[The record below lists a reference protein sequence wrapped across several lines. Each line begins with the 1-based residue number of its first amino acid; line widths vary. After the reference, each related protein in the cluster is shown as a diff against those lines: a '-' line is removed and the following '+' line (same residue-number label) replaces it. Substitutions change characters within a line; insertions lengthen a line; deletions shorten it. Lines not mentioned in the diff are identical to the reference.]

1 MLTRLALR
9 VSLFAICTSLATGY
23 STFGDER
30 EEIKLRIVQIE
41 KQAAQL
47 LKEGRKDK
55 VAGLLREQEE
65 LMKTLEGMNSQGRFE
80 GRGPSPEQIEKFHKA
95 AEQVHHLRI
104 ASEHLK
110 LAGMHDMAGDLMRRV
125 EDIEQ
130 DLRNAKEKIT
140 QQMRADRA
148 DRADRPDRGD
158 KEPPRDQPQRE
169 PNRKDQPERPRA
181 ESRGPQNGGPQNGG
195 PDGFIH
201 RLQEQLDQ
209 VRAENREL
217 RAMVEKIA
225 SSLRQS
231 DKPQI
236 EKPQIDKPQLD
247 KAQTDKPQIEERML
261 QFAERAIQRED
272 KDKNGVLTP
281 DEFKGA
287 NGTSFSEVDT
297 NQDGKIDIKEYA
309 TYRSRR

>member
-1 MLTRLALR
+1 MLTRFALR
-9 VSLFAICTSLATGY
+9 VSLFAICTSLASGY

-80 GRGPSPEQIEKFHKA
+80 GRGPSPEQMEKFHKA

-104 ASEHLK
+104 ASKHLK

-130 DLRNAKEKIT
+130 DLRNAKEKMA
-140 QQMRADRA
+140 QQMRA
-148 DRADRPDRGD
+148 DRGD

-169 PNRKDQPERPRA
+169 PNRKDQTERPRA
-181 ESRGPQNGGPQNGG
+181 ESRGPQNGG

-225 SSLRQS
+225 SGLRQS
-231 DKPQI
+231 DKIQI
-236 EKPQIDKPQLD
+236 EKPQVDKPQID

-261 QFAERAIQRED
+261 QFAERAIQRKD

-287 NGTSFSEVDT
+287 SGTSFSDVDT

-309 TYRSRR
+309 TYISRR

>member
-55 VAGLLREQEE
+55 AAGLLREQEE
-65 LMKTLEGMNSQGRFE
+65 LMQTLEGMNSQGRFE
-80 GRGPSPEQIEKFHKA
+80 GRGPSPEQMEKSHKA
-95 AEQVHHLRI
+95 TEQVHHLRI

-110 LAGMHDMAGDLMRRV
+110 LAGMHEMAGDLMRRV

-130 DLRNAKEKIT
+130 DLRNANLRNDKEKMA
-140 QQMRADRA
+140 QQMRADRV
-148 DRADRPDRGD
+148 DRGDRGD

-181 ESRGPQNGGPQNGG
+181 ESRGPQNGLPQNGG

-217 RAMVEKIA
+217 RTMVEKIA
-225 SSLRQS
+225 SGLMQS

-236 EKPQIDKPQLD
+236 DKP
-247 KAQTDKPQIEERML
+247 QTDKPQIEERML
-261 QFAERAIQRED
+261 QFAERAIQRKD
-272 KDKNGVLTP
+272 TDKNGVLTP

-287 NGTSFSEVDT
+287 SGTSFSDVDT

-309 TYRSRR
+309 TYISRR

>member
-1 MLTRLALR
+1 MLTRFALR
-9 VSLFAICTSLATGY
+9 VFLFAICASLASGY

-30 EEIKLRIVQIE
+30 EEIKLRIVEIK

-47 LKEGRKDK
+47 LEEGRKDK

-65 LMKTLEGMNSQGRFE
+65 LMKRLDGMNAQGRLE
-80 GRGPSPEQIEKFHKA
+80 GRGPSPEQMEKFHKA
-95 AEQVHHLRI
+95 TEQVHHLRI

-130 DLRNAKEKIT
+130 DLRNANLRNDKEKMAP
-140 QQMRADRA
+140 QMRGDRV
-148 DRADRPDRGD
+148 DRGD

-169 PNRKDQPERPRA
+169 PNRRDQPERPRA
-181 ESRGPQNGGPQNGG
+181 ESRGPQNGGSQNGG
-195 PDGFIH
+195 PDGFID

-217 RAMVEKIA
+217 RMMVEKIA
-225 SSLRQS
+225 SGLKQS
-231 DKPQI
+231 DKPQVDKPQI
-236 EKPQIDKPQLD
+236 EKPEL
-247 KAQTDKPQIEERML
+247 EERML
-261 QFAERAIQRED
+261 QFAERAIQRKD
-272 KDKNGVLTP
+272 TDKNGVLTP

-287 NGTSFSEVDT
+287 NGTSFSDVDT

-309 TYRSRR
+309 TFISRR

>member
-1 MLTRLALR
+1 MLTRFTLR
-9 VSLFAICTSLATGY
+9 VFLFAICTSLASGY

-30 EEIKLRIVQIE
+30 EEIKLRIIEIE

-80 GRGPSPEQIEKFHKA
+80 GRGPSPEQMEKFHKA

-130 DLRNAKEKIT
+130 DLRNAKEKMA
-140 QQMRADRA
+140 QQM
-148 DRADRPDRGD
+148 RADRPDRGD

-181 ESRGPQNGGPQNGG
+181 ESRGPQNGGSPNGG

-217 RAMVEKIA
+217 RMMVEKIA
-225 SSLRQS
+225 SGLKQS
-231 DKPQI
+231 NKPQVDKPQI
-236 EKPQIDKPQLD
+236 EKPEL
-247 KAQTDKPQIEERML
+247 EERML
-261 QFAERAIQRED
+261 LFAERAIQRKD
-272 KDKNGVLTP
+272 TDKNGVLTP

-287 NGTSFSEVDT
+287 NGISFSEVDT

>member
-1 MLTRLALR
+1 MLTRFALR
-9 VSLFAICTSLATGY
+9 VSLFAICTSLASGY

-30 EEIKLRIVQIE
+30 EEIKLRIVEIE

-80 GRGPSPEQIEKFHKA
+80 GRGPSPEQMAKFHKA
-95 AEQVHHLRI
+95 TEQVHHLRI

-110 LAGMHDMAGDLMRRV
+110 LAGMHEMAGDLMRRV

-130 DLRNAKEKIT
+130 DLRNAKEKMA
-140 QQMRADRA
+140 QQMRGDRV
-148 DRADRPDRGD
+148 D

-169 PNRKDQPERPRA
+169 PNRKDQPERPRS
-181 ESRGPQNGGPQNGG
+181 ESRGPQNGGSQ
-195 PDGFIH
+195 GFID

-217 RAMVEKIA
+217 RMMVEKIA
-225 SSLRQS
+225 SGLKQS
-231 DKPQI
+231 DKPQVDKPQI
-236 EKPQIDKPQLD
+236 EKPEL
-247 KAQTDKPQIEERML
+247 EERML
-261 QFAERAIQRED
+261 QFVERAIQRED

-287 NGTSFSEVDT
+287 NGTSFSDVDT

>member
-9 VSLFAICTSLATGY
+9 VSFFAICTSLATGY

-47 LKEGRKDK
+47 LEEGRMDK
-55 VAGLLREQEE
+55 AAGLLREQEE
-65 LMKTLEGMNSQGRFE
+65 LMQILEGMNPQGRFE
-80 GRGPSPEQIEKFHKA
+80 GRGPSPEQMEKFHKA

-110 LAGMHDMAGDLMRRV
+110 LAGMHEMAGDLMRRV

-130 DLRNAKEKIT
+130 DLRNAKEKMA

-148 DRADRPDRGD
+148 DRGDRGD
-158 KEPPRDQPQRE
+158 KEPPRDQPQR
-169 PNRKDQPERPRA
+169 PRA
-181 ESRGPQNGGPQNGG
+181 ESRGPQNGG

-217 RAMVEKIA
+217 RAMVDKIA
-225 SSLRQS
+225 SGLRQS

-236 EKPQIDKPQLD
+236 EKTPNEKSQL
-247 KAQTDKPQIEERML
+247 EERML
-261 QFAERAIQRED
+261 QFSERRFKKAD
-272 KDKNGVLTP
+272 KDQNGFLTP
-281 DEFKGA
+281 DEFKSIS
-287 NGTSFSEVDT
+287 GTLSFSEVDT

-309 TYRSRR
+309 TYRSPR

>member
-1 MLTRLALR
+1 MLTRFALR
-9 VSLFAICTSLATGY
+9 VSLFAICTSLASGY

-30 EEIKLRIVQIE
+30 EEIKLRIVQIK

-47 LKEGRKDK
+47 LEEGRKDK
-55 VAGLLREQEE
+55 AAGLLREQEE
-65 LMKTLEGMNSQGRFE
+65 LMKRLDGMNAQGRFE
-80 GRGPSPEQIEKFHKA
+80 GRGPSPEQMGKFHKA
-95 AEQVHHLRI
+95 TEQVHHLRI

-110 LAGMHDMAGDLMRRV
+110 LAGMHDMAGDLMRRA

-130 DLRNAKEKIT
+130 DLRNAKEKMA
-140 QQMRADRA
+140 QQMRGDRV
-148 DRADRPDRGD
+148 D

-169 PNRKDQPERPRA
+169 PNRKDQPERPRS
-181 ESRGPQNGGPQNGG
+181 ESRGPQNGGSQ
-195 PDGFIH
+195 GFID

-217 RAMVEKIA
+217 RMMVEKIA
-225 SSLRQS
+225 SGLKQS
-231 DKPQI
+231 DKPQVDKPQI
-236 EKPQIDKPQLD
+236 EKSEL
-247 KAQTDKPQIEERML
+247 EERML
-261 QFAERAIQRED
+261 QFVERAIQRED

-281 DEFKGA
+281 DEFRGA
-287 NGTSFSEVDT
+287 NGTSFSDVDT

>member
-65 LMKTLEGMNSQGRFE
+65 LLKTLEGMNSQGRFE
-80 GRGPSPEQIEKFHKA
+80 GRGPSPEQMEKFHKA
-95 AEQVHHLRI
+95 TEQVHHLRI

-130 DLRNAKEKIT
+130 DLRNAKEKMA
-140 QQMRADRA
+140 QQM
-148 DRADRPDRGD
+148 RADRPDRGD

-181 ESRGPQNGGPQNGG
+181 ESRGPQNGGP
-195 PDGFIH
+195 DGFIH

-225 SSLRQS
+225 SGLMQS
-231 DKPQI
+231 D
-236 EKPQIDKPQLD
+236 KPQIDKPQVE
-247 KAQTDKPQIEERML
+247 KPQADKPQIEERML

-287 NGTSFSEVDT
+287 SGTSFSEVDT
-297 NQDGKIDIKEYA
+297 NQDGKIDNKEYA

>member
-1 MLTRLALR
+1 MLTRFALR
-9 VSLFAICTSLATGY
+9 VFLFAICASLASGY

-30 EEIKLRIVQIE
+30 EEIKLRIVEIE

-65 LMKTLEGMNSQGRFE
+65 LMKRLDGMNSQGRFE
-80 GRGPSPEQIEKFHKA
+80 GRGPSPEQMEKLHKA
-95 AEQVHHLRI
+95 TEQVHHLRI

-110 LAGMHDMAGDLMRRV
+110 LAGMHEMAGDLMRRV

-130 DLRNAKEKIT
+130 DLRNAKEKMA
-140 QQMRADRA
+140 QQMRGDRV
-148 DRADRPDRGD
+148 D

-169 PNRKDQPERPRA
+169 PNRKDQPERPRS
-181 ESRGPQNGGPQNGG
+181 ESRGPQNGGSQ
-195 PDGFIH
+195 GFID

-217 RAMVEKIA
+217 RMMVEKIA
-225 SSLRQS
+225 SGLRQS
-231 DKPQI
+231 DKPQV
-236 EKPQIDKPQLD
+236 
-247 KAQTDKPQIEERML
+247 DKPQIEKSELEERML
-261 QFAERAIQRED
+261 QFVERAIQRED

-281 DEFKGA
+281 DEFRGA
-287 NGTSFSEVDT
+287 NGTSFSDVDT

>member
-1 MLTRLALR
+1 MLTRFALR
-9 VSLFAICTSLATGY
+9 VSLFAICTSLASGY

-30 EEIKLRIVQIE
+30 EEIKLRIIE
-41 KQAAQL
+41 IKKQAAQL
-47 LKEGRKDK
+47 LEEGRKDK
-55 VAGLLREQEE
+55 AAGLLREQEE
-65 LMKTLEGMNSQGRFE
+65 LMKRLDGMNSQGRFE
-80 GRGPSPEQIEKFHKA
+80 GRGPSPEQMEKFHKA
-95 AEQVHHLRI
+95 AEQVHHLRV

-110 LAGMHDMAGDLMRRV
+110 LAGMHEMAGDLMRRV

-130 DLRNAKEKIT
+130 DLRNANLRNDKEKMAP
-140 QQMRADRA
+140 QMRGDRV
-148 DRADRPDRGD
+148 DRGD

-169 PNRKDQPERPRA
+169 PNRKDQPEGPRA

-195 PDGFIH
+195 PQNGGPQNGGPERFIN

-217 RAMVEKIA
+217 RMMVEKIA
-225 SSLRQS
+225 IGLRQS
-231 DKPQI
+231 DR
-236 EKPQIDKPQLD
+236 PQIDKPQFE
-247 KAQTDKPQIEERML
+247 KPQIEERML
-261 QFAERAIQRED
+261 QFAEKAIQRDD
-272 KDKNGVLTP
+272 KDKNGYLTP

-287 NGTSFSEVDT
+287 SGTSFSEVDT

>member
-1 MLTRLALR
+1 MLTRFALR
-9 VSLFAICTSLATGY
+9 VALFAICTSLASGY

-30 EEIKLRIVQIE
+30 EEIKLRIIE
-41 KQAAQL
+41 IKKQAAQL
-47 LKEGRKDK
+47 LEEGRKDK
-55 VAGLLREQEE
+55 AAGLLREQEE
-65 LMKTLEGMNSQGRFE
+65 LMKRLDGMNSQGRFE
-80 GRGPSPEQIEKFHKA
+80 GRGPSPEQMEKLHKA
-95 AEQVHHLRI
+95 TEQVHHLRI

-125 EDIEQ
+125 EDMEQ
-130 DLRNAKEKIT
+130 DLRNAKEKMA
-140 QQMRADRA
+140 QQMRGDRV
-148 DRADRPDRGD
+148 D

-169 PNRKDQPERPRA
+169 PNRKDQPERPRS
-181 ESRGPQNGGPQNGG
+181 ESRGPQNGGSQ
-195 PDGFIH
+195 GFID

-217 RAMVEKIA
+217 RMMVEKIA
-225 SSLRQS
+225 SGLRQS
-231 DKPQI
+231 DKPQV
-236 EKPQIDKPQLD
+236 
-247 KAQTDKPQIEERML
+247 DKPQIEKSELEERML
-261 QFAERAIQRED
+261 QFVERAIQRED

-287 NGTSFSEVDT
+287 SGASFSDVDT

>member
-1 MLTRLALR
+1 MLTRFALR
-9 VSLFAICTSLATGY
+9 VSLFAICTSLASGY

-30 EEIKLRIVQIE
+30 EEIKLRIIE
-41 KQAAQL
+41 IKKQAAQL
-47 LKEGRKDK
+47 LEEGRKDK
-55 VAGLLREQEE
+55 AAGLLREQEE
-65 LMKTLEGMNSQGRFE
+65 LMKILDGMNAQGRFE
-80 GRGPSPEQIEKFHKA
+80 GRGSSPEQMEKFHKA
-95 AEQVHHLRI
+95 TEQVHHLRI

-110 LAGMHDMAGDLMRRV
+110 LAGMHDMAVDLMRRA

-130 DLRNAKEKIT
+130 DLRNAKGKMA
-140 QQMRADRA
+140 QQMRGDRV
-148 DRADRPDRGD
+148 DRGDRGD

-169 PNRKDQPERPRA
+169 PNRRDQPERPRS
-181 ESRGPQNGGPQNGG
+181 ESRGPQNGGSQ
-195 PDGFIH
+195 GFID

-217 RAMVEKIA
+217 RMMVEKIA
-225 SSLRQS
+225 SGLKQS

-236 EKPQIDKPQLD
+236 EKSEL
-247 KAQTDKPQIEERML
+247 EERML
-261 QFAERAIQRED
+261 QFVERAIQRED

-281 DEFKGA
+281 DEFKGSSGA
-287 NGTSFSEVDT
+287 SFSEVDT

>member
-1 MLTRLALR
+1 MLTRFALR
-9 VSLFAICTSLATGY
+9 VSLFAICTSLASGY

-30 EEIKLRIVQIE
+30 EEIKLRIVQIK

-47 LKEGRKDK
+47 LEEGRKDK
-55 VAGLLREQEE
+55 AAGLLREQEE
-65 LMKTLEGMNSQGRFE
+65 LMKRLDGMNAQGRFE
-80 GRGPSPEQIEKFHKA
+80 GRGPSPEQMGKFHKA
-95 AEQVHHLRI
+95 TEQVHHLRI

-110 LAGMHDMAGDLMRRV
+110 LAGMHEMAGDLMRRV

-130 DLRNAKEKIT
+130 DLRNAKEKMA
-140 QQMRADRA
+140 QQMRGDRV
-148 DRADRPDRGD
+148 D

-169 PNRKDQPERPRA
+169 PNRKDQPERPRS
-181 ESRGPQNGGPQNGG
+181 ESRGPQNGGSQ
-195 PDGFIH
+195 GFID

-217 RAMVEKIA
+217 RMMVEKIA
-225 SSLRQS
+225 SGLKQS
-231 DKPQI
+231 DKPQVDKPQI
-236 EKPQIDKPQLD
+236 EKSEL
-247 KAQTDKPQIEERML
+247 EERML
-261 QFAERAIQRED
+261 QFVERAIQRED

-281 DEFKGA
+281 DEFKGSSGA
-287 NGTSFSEVDT
+287 SFSEVDT

>member
-1 MLTRLALR
+1 MLTRFALR

-30 EEIKLRIVQIE
+30 EEIKLRIVEIE

-80 GRGPSPEQIEKFHKA
+80 GRGPSPEQMAKFHKA
-95 AEQVHHLRI
+95 TEQVHHLRI

-110 LAGMHDMAGDLMRRV
+110 LAGMHEMAGDLMRRV

-130 DLRNAKEKIT
+130 DLRNAKEKMA
-140 QQMRADRA
+140 QQMRGDRV
-148 DRADRPDRGD
+148 D

-169 PNRKDQPERPRA
+169 PNRKDQPERPRS
-181 ESRGPQNGGPQNGG
+181 ESRGPQNGGSQ
-195 PDGFIH
+195 GFID

-217 RAMVEKIA
+217 RMMVEKIA
-225 SSLRQS
+225 SGLKQS
-231 DKPQI
+231 DKPQVDKPQI
-236 EKPQIDKPQLD
+236 EKPEL
-247 KAQTDKPQIEERML
+247 EERML
-261 QFAERAIQRED
+261 QFVERAIQRED

-287 NGTSFSEVDT
+287 SGASFSDVDT

-309 TYRSRR
+309 TYRSRRY

>member
-65 LMKTLEGMNSQGRFE
+65 LLKTLEGMNSQGRFE
-80 GRGPSPEQIEKFHKA
+80 GRGPSPEQMEKFHKA
-95 AEQVHHLRI
+95 TEQVHHLRI

-130 DLRNAKEKIT
+130 DLRNAKEKMA
-140 QQMRADRA
+140 QQM
-148 DRADRPDRGD
+148 RADRPDRGD

-169 PNRKDQPERPRA
+169 PNRRDQPERPRA
-181 ESRGPQNGGPQNGG
+181 ESRGPQNGDSQNGG
-195 PDGFIH
+195 PDGFID

-217 RAMVEKIA
+217 RMMVEKIA
-225 SSLRQS
+225 SGLKQS
-231 DKPQI
+231 DKPQVDKPQI
-236 EKPQIDKPQLD
+236 EKPELED
-247 KAQTDKPQIEERML
+247 RML
-261 QFAERAIQRED
+261 LFAERAIQRKD
-272 KDKNGVLTP
+272 TDKNGVLTP

-287 NGTSFSEVDT
+287 NVTSFSDVDT

-309 TYRSRR
+309 AYRSRR

>member
-80 GRGPSPEQIEKFHKA
+80 GRGPSPEQMEKFHKA

-148 DRADRPDRGD
+148 DRPDRGD

-181 ESRGPQNGGPQNGG
+181 ESRGPQNGGP
-195 PDGFIH
+195 DGFIH

-217 RAMVEKIA
+217 RMMVEKIA
-225 SSLRQS
+225 SGLRQS
-231 DKPQI
+231 DKIQI
-236 EKPQIDKPQLD
+236 EKTQSE
-247 KAQTDKPQIEERML
+247 KPQIEERML

-281 DEFKGA
+281 DEF
-287 NGTSFSEVDT
+287 NTSGTSFSDVDT

-309 TYRSRR
+309 TYISRR

>member
-80 GRGPSPEQIEKFHKA
+80 GRGPSPEQMEKFHKA
-95 AEQVHHLRI
+95 AQQVHHLRI

-140 QQMRADRA
+140 QQMRA

-236 EKPQIDKPQLD
+236 EKPQIDKPQID

-287 NGTSFSEVDT
+287 SGTSFSEVDT

>member
-1 MLTRLALR
+1 MLTRFALR
-9 VSLFAICTSLATGY
+9 VSLFAICTSLASGY

-30 EEIKLRIVQIE
+30 EEIKLRIIE
-41 KQAAQL
+41 IKKQAAQL
-47 LKEGRKDK
+47 LEEGRKDK
-55 VAGLLREQEE
+55 AAGLLREQEE
-65 LMKTLEGMNSQGRFE
+65 LMKRLDGMNSQGRFE
-80 GRGPSPEQIEKFHKA
+80 GRGPSPEQMEKFHKA
-95 AEQVHHLRI
+95 TEQVHHLRI

-140 QQMRADRA
+140 QQMRGDRV
-148 DRADRPDRGD
+148 DRGD

-169 PNRKDQPERPRA
+169 PNRRDQPERPRA
-181 ESRGPQNGGPQNGG
+181 ESRGPQNGGSQNGG
-195 PDGFIH
+195 PDGFID

-217 RAMVEKIA
+217 RMMVEKIA
-225 SSLRQS
+225 SGLKQS
-231 DKPQI
+231 DKPQVDKPQI
-236 EKPQIDKPQLD
+236 EKPEL
-247 KAQTDKPQIEERML
+247 EERML
-261 QFAERAIQRED
+261 QFAERAIQRKD
-272 KDKNGVLTP
+272 TDKNGVLTP

-287 NGTSFSEVDT
+287 SGTSFSDVDT

-309 TYRSRR
+309 TYISRR

>member
-65 LMKTLEGMNSQGRFE
+65 LMKRLDGMNSQGRFE
-80 GRGPSPEQIEKFHKA
+80 GRGPSPEQMEKFHKA
-95 AEQVHHLRI
+95 TEQVHHLRI

-130 DLRNAKEKIT
+130 DLRNAKEKMA
-140 QQMRADRA
+140 QQMRG
-148 DRADRPDRGD
+148 DRPDRGD

-181 ESRGPQNGGPQNGG
+181 ESRGPQNGGSPNGG
-195 PDGFIH
+195 PDGFIY

-217 RAMVEKIA
+217 RMMVEKIA
-225 SSLRQS
+225 GGLRQS
-231 DKPQI
+231 DKPQT
-236 EKPQIDKPQLD
+236 DKP
-247 KAQTDKPQIEERML
+247 QTDKPQIEERML
-261 QFAERAIQRED
+261 QFAEKAIQRED

-287 NGTSFSEVDT
+287 SGTSFSEVDT

>member
-30 EEIKLRIVQIE
+30 EEIKLRIVEIK

-47 LKEGRKDK
+47 LEEGRKDK
-55 VAGLLREQEE
+55 AAGLLREQEE
-65 LMKTLEGMNSQGRFE
+65 LMKRLDGMNSQGRFE
-80 GRGPSPEQIEKFHKA
+80 GRGPSPEQMEKFHKA
-95 AEQVHHLRI
+95 TEQVHHLRI

-140 QQMRADRA
+140 QQMRADR
-148 DRADRPDRGD
+148 PDRGD

-181 ESRGPQNGGPQNGG
+181 ESRGPQNGGSPNGG

-225 SSLRQS
+225 SGLRQS
-231 DKPQI
+231 DKPKIDKPQI
-236 EKPQIDKPQLD
+236 EKPQL
-247 KAQTDKPQIEERML
+247 EERML
-261 QFAERAIQRED
+261 QFAEKAIQRED

-287 NGTSFSEVDT
+287 SGTSFSEVDT

>member
-30 EEIKLRIVQIE
+30 EEIKLRIVQIK

-47 LKEGRKDK
+47 LEEGRKDK
-55 VAGLLREQEE
+55 AAGLLREQEE
-65 LMKTLEGMNSQGRFE
+65 LMQILEGMNSQGRFE
-80 GRGPSPEQIEKFHKA
+80 GRDPSPEQMEKFHKA

-110 LAGMHDMAGDLMRRV
+110 LAGMHEMAGDLMRRV

-130 DLRNAKEKIT
+130 DLRNAKEKMA
-140 QQMRADRA
+140 QQMRG
-148 DRADRPDRGD
+148 DRPDRGD

-169 PNRKDQPERPRA
+169 PNRKNQPERPRA
-181 ESRGPQNGGPQNGG
+181 ESRGPQNGG

-231 DKPQI
+231 DKPQ
-236 EKPQIDKPQLD
+236 
-247 KAQTDKPQIEERML
+247 TDKPQIEERML
-261 QFAERAIQRED
+261 QFAERQLKKAD
-272 KDKNGVLTP
+272 KDQNGFLTP
-281 DEFKGA
+281 DEFKSIS
-287 NGTSFSEVDT
+287 GTLSFSEVDT

>member
-1 MLTRLALR
+1 MLTRFALR
-9 VSLFAICTSLATGY
+9 VSLFAICTSLASGY

-30 EEIKLRIVQIE
+30 EEIKLRIVQIK

-47 LKEGRKDK
+47 LEEGRKDK
-55 VAGLLREQEE
+55 AAGLLREQEE
-65 LMKTLEGMNSQGRFE
+65 LMKRLDGMNSQGRFE
-80 GRGPSPEQIEKFHKA
+80 GRGPSPEQMGKFHKA
-95 AEQVHHLRI
+95 TEQVHHLRI

-110 LAGMHDMAGDLMRRV
+110 LAGMHDMAGDLMRRA

-130 DLRNAKEKIT
+130 DLRNANLRNDKEEMAP
-140 QQMRADRA
+140 QMRGDRV
-148 DRADRPDRGD
+148 DRGD

-181 ESRGPQNGGPQNGG
+181 ESRGPQNGGSQNGG
-195 PDGFIH
+195 PDGFID

-217 RAMVEKIA
+217 RMMVEKIA
-225 SSLRQS
+225 SGLKQTDKPQV

-236 EKPQIDKPQLD
+236 EKPEL
-247 KAQTDKPQIEERML
+247 EERML
-261 QFAERAIQRED
+261 QFVERAIQRED

-281 DEFKGA
+281 DEFKGSSGA
-287 NGTSFSEVDT
+287 SFSEVDT

>member
-1 MLTRLALR
+1 MLTRFALR
-9 VSLFAICTSLATGY
+9 VSLFAICTSLASGY

-30 EEIKLRIVQIE
+30 EEIKLRIVEIE

-80 GRGPSPEQIEKFHKA
+80 GRGPSPEQMAKFHKA
-95 AEQVHHLRI
+95 TEQVHHLRI

-110 LAGMHDMAGDLMRRV
+110 LAGMHEMAGDLMRRV

-130 DLRNAKEKIT
+130 DLRNAKEKMA
-140 QQMRADRA
+140 QQMRGDRV
-148 DRADRPDRGD
+148 D

-169 PNRKDQPERPRA
+169 PNRKDQPERPRS
-181 ESRGPQNGGPQNGG
+181 ESRGPQNGGSQ
-195 PDGFIH
+195 GFID

-217 RAMVEKIA
+217 RMMVEKIA
-225 SSLRQS
+225 SGLKQS
-231 DKPQI
+231 DKPQVDKPQI
-236 EKPQIDKPQLD
+236 EKSEL
-247 KAQTDKPQIEERML
+247 EERML
-261 QFAERAIQRED
+261 QFVERAIQRED

-287 NGTSFSEVDT
+287 NGTSFSDVDT

-309 TYRSRR
+309 TYRSRRY

>member
-9 VSLFAICTSLATGY
+9 VSLFAICTCLATGY

-80 GRGPSPEQIEKFHKA
+80 GRGPSPEQMEKFHKA

-148 DRADRPDRGD
+148 DRPDRGD

-181 ESRGPQNGGPQNGG
+181 ESRGPQNGGP
-195 PDGFIH
+195 DGFIH

-225 SSLRQS
+225 SGLRQS

-236 EKPQIDKPQLD
+236 DKPQI
-247 KAQTDKPQIEERML
+247 DKPQIEERML
-261 QFAERAIQRED
+261 QFAERQLKKAD
-272 KDKNGVLTP
+272 KDQNGFLTP
-281 DEFKGA
+281 DEFKSIS
-287 NGTSFSEVDT
+287 GTLSFSEVDT